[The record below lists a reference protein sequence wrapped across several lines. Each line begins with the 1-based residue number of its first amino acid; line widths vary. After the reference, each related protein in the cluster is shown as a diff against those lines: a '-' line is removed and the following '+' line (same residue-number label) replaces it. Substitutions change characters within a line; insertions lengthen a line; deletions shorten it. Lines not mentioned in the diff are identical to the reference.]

1 MGSLKEDIKGG
12 AEWTVKAF
20 KALGNELDYSVKS
33 VEHIENLLEE
43 QFKNGQ
49 PIEGG
54 LFSNGL
60 GGKAFSIA
68 SYIGEVIIRNTKNTS
83 WEFDPIDPD
92 NEMNMMVSSSNGSKV
107 WPMQK
112 LGKRLQNG
120 NEDNIYYYVA
130 IIVKNFNE
138 EINTTQDSIP
148 IQRNKEKELIKICE
162 KIGGE
167 HIPLSNLNFVVFR

>member
-1 MGSLKEDIKGG
+1 MGNLKKDIKGG
-12 AEWTVKAF
+12 AEWTVNAF
-20 KALGNELDYSVKS
+20 KALDKKLDYSIKS

-68 SYIGEVIIRNTKNTS
+68 SYIGEVIIKNTKNTD
-83 WEFDPIDPD
+83 WEFDPSDPD
-92 NEMNMMVSSSNGSKV
+92 NEMNMMVASRDGSKI

-112 LGKRLQNG
+112 LGKRIQNG
-120 NEDNIYYYVA
+120 NEDNIYHYTA
-130 IIVKNFNE
+130 IIVKQFNE
-138 EINTTQDSIP
+138 GSNKLSTQIKEQSTSEESKEEK
-148 IQRNKEKELIKICE
+148 QVNKPWWK
-162 KIGGE
+162 
-167 HIPLSNLNFVVFR
+167 FW

>member
-1 MGSLKEDIKGG
+1 MGNLKKDIKDG
-12 AEWTVKAF
+12 AEWTVNAF
-20 KALGNELDYSVKS
+20 KALDKKLDYSVKS

-68 SYIGEVIIRNTKNTS
+68 SYIGEVIIRNSKNTD
-83 WEFDPIDPD
+83 WEFDPKDPE
-92 NEMNMMVSSSNGSKV
+92 NEMNMMVSSKSGSKI

-112 LGKRLQNG
+112 LGKRIQNG
-120 NEDNIYYYVA
+120 NEDNIYHYTA
-130 IIVKNFNE
+130 IIVK
-138 EINTTQDSIP
+138 SL
-148 IQRNKEKELIKICE
+148 NKEVNDNEVENKNRMSLNQQKTEAENKINPWW
-162 KIGGE
+162 K
-167 HIPLSNLNFVVFR
+167 FW

>member
-1 MGSLKEDIKGG
+1 MGNLKKDIKGG
-12 AEWTVKAF
+12 AEWTINAF
-20 KALGNELDYSVKS
+20 KALDKYLDYSIKS

-68 SYIGEVIIRNTKNTS
+68 SYIGEVIIKNTKGTD
-83 WEFDPIDPD
+83 WEFDPSDPD
-92 NEMNMMVSSSNGSKV
+92 NEMNMMVASKDGSKI

-112 LGKRLQNG
+112 LGKRIQNG
-120 NEDNIYYYVA
+120 NEDNIYHYTA
-130 IIVKNFNE
+130 IIVKRFNE
-138 EINTTQDSIP
+138 VSSESPNQTKEQTT
-148 IQRNKEKELIKICE
+148 NKQTK
-162 KIGGE
+162 GE
-167 HIPLSNLNFVVFR
+167 NKANKPWWKFW

>member
-1 MGSLKEDIKGG
+1 MGNLKKDIKGG
-12 AEWTVKAF
+12 AEWTINAF
-20 KALGNELDYSVKS
+20 KALDKDLDYSVKS

-68 SYIGEVIIRNTKNTS
+68 SYIGEVIIKNSKGTD
-83 WEFDPIDPD
+83 WEFDPSDPD
-92 NEMNMMVSSSNGSKV
+92 NEMNMMVASKDGSKI

-112 LGKRLQNG
+112 LGKRIQNG
-120 NEDNIYYYVA
+120 NEDNIYHYTA
-130 IIVKNFNE
+130 IIVKRFNE
-138 EINTTQDSIP
+138 GS
-148 IQRNKEKELIKICE
+148 NK
-162 KIGGE
+162 
-167 HIPLSNLNFVVFR
+167 LSNQTKEQSTSEQSKEAKQVNKPWWKFW

>member
-12 AEWTVKAF
+12 AEWTVNAF
-20 KALGNELDYSVKS
+20 KALDKKLDYSVKS

-43 QFKNGQ
+43 QFINGI

-68 SYIGEVIIRNTKNTS
+68 SYIGEVIIRNTKNTN
-83 WEFDPIDPD
+83 WEFDPKDPN
-92 NEMNMMVSSSNGSKV
+92 NEMNMMVSSTDGSKI

-112 LGKRLQNG
+112 LGKRIQNG
-120 NEDNIYYYVA
+120 NEDNIYHYTA
-130 IIVKNFNE
+130 IIVKSFN
-138 EINTTQDSIP
+138 D
-148 IQRNKEKELIKICE
+148 K
-162 KIGGE
+162 
-167 HIPLSNLNFVVFR
+167 LNGDIAESSERATNPKSTNNENMSKPWWKFW